1 MRRRYLIQGQPYDVV
16 VTRGA
21 NGALCVRRAERQYL
35 VHAEP
40 MADGRLS
47 LNVDGRTQSVWVAA
61 RGDSRFVH
69 NPATGAV
76 EVETVH
82 VTAASGGGSGGA
94 ASNVLQ
100 APMPGTVLAVHVA
113 EGEVVQAGQALMV
126 IESMKLETTL
136 MAPHAAR
143 VQKVHYAV
151 GNTFALKSTLVTLQ
165 DLEELTDETP

>member
-21 NGALCVRRAERQYL
+21 NGALCVRRAERQCL

-47 LNVDGRTQSVWVAA
+47 LNVDGRTQPVWVAA

-113 EGEVVQAGQALMV
+113 EGDAVQAGQVLMV

-136 MAPHAAR
+136 MAPREAR
-143 VQKVHYAV
+143 IQAVHFGV
-151 GNTFALKSTLVTLQ
+151 GATFGLKAILLTLA
-165 DLEELTDETP
+165 DA

>member
-16 VTRGA
+16 VTRA
-21 NGALCVRRAERQYL
+21 AHGALCIRRAERQCQ
-35 VHAEP
+35 VRAEP

-47 LNVDGRTQSVWVAA
+47 LNVDGRTQPVWVAA

-94 ASNVLQ
+94 ALRRGGRARGGGGGRAGRLLKA
-100 APMPGTVLAVHVA
+100 APPIG
-113 EGEVVQAGQALMV
+113 
-126 IESMKLETTL
+126 
-136 MAPHAAR
+136 
-143 VQKVHYAV
+143 AV
-151 GNTFALKSTLVTLQ
+151 GARR
-165 DLEELTDETP
+165 

>member
-1 MRRRYLIQGQPYDVV
+1 MRRRYLIQGQPYDVL
-16 VTRGA
+16 VTRA
-21 NGALCVRRAERQYL
+21 AQGALCLRRAERQCL
-35 VHAEP
+35 VCAEP
-40 MADGRLS
+40 MANDRLS
-47 LNVDGRTQSVWVAA
+47 LTVDGHTQPVWVAT

-69 NPATGAV
+69 GLTTGSV

-82 VTAASGGGSGGA
+82 VTAASGGGSGGT

-113 EGEVVQAGQALMV
+113 EGDTVQAGQVLMV

-151 GNTFALKSTLVTLQ
+151 GNTFALKSTLLTLQ
-165 DLEELTDETP
+165 DPEEPANETP